1 MDHRQTF
8 AYALLLLIVLALAG
22 AVFVASRRWRRDRRE
37 SLRFQREQARRR
49 AETRA
54 GEV

>member
-1 MDHRQTF
+1 MDHRHAF
-8 AYALLLLIVLALAG
+8 AYSLLLLIVLALSAF
-22 AVFVASRRWRRDRRE
+22 AFVASRRWRRDRRE

-49 AETRA
+49 ADARA